1 MSYIRN
7 QIPENLK
14 NLKTYF
20 RNQTLKPSFRNKISE
35 FVVEVWFGLAW
46 LGLAWKALNP
56 VPSVQ

>member
-1 MSYIRN
+1 MSYIRH
-7 QIPENLK
+7 QISENFK

-46 LGLAWKALNP
+46 LGLVWPGRL
-56 VPSVQ
+56 